1 MNQLILGDCLD
12 VLNRLEAE
20 SVDLIYLDPPFFSNR
35 TYELIWGDAG
45 EIRSFQDRWAGGIDH
60 YIAWLKERVQVM
72 HRLLKPTGAIF
83 LHCDWHAEAHIK
95 VFILD
100 KIFGEQNFKNKLTWK
115 RADSHNDAKKQFPN
129 VSDDI
134 YFYSKSEKFVF
145 HVQYGGHADKTLKDW
160 YQYLEFPDGTT
171 RKMTKE
177 EKETQRVPK
186 NARRFNTADMSN
198 PSRVWQA
205 GQYEYKGYSYPPN
218 GWRFSLETMQK
229 LDEENK
235 LFFPKA
241 KTGRIMLKRYLD
253 EQNGSVI
260 GDVWDDITQIRG
272 THKER
277 IGYPTQKPEALLERI
292 ITCASNEGD
301 TVLDPFVGGGTTIA
315 VADRLNRRWIG
326 IDQSVAAVKV
336 TEFRLNR
343 QRDLFSKPFVVQLH
357 KYDYDTLRYQDAFAF
372 ESWIIQQFG
381 GFANAKQKGDLG
393 IDGRTRDGLPMQ
405 VKRSD
410 NIGRN
415 VIDNFK
421 AACERFDKT
430 LFAQRKAAGQPVG
443 VLIAFSFG
451 KGAVQE
457 VARLKNEENLT
468 ITLVTVD
475 AIVPIAKKPTL
486 TVEFRDLGLDAKQQR
501 EIEFTAVGASEAG
514 IELYAWDFAY
524 DAEQSQFKPQ
534 VLRDKEGK
542 QTQKFPAGTH
552 RIAVKVVDLDGLESL
567 EVVTLKING
576 VARQNG

>member
-12 VLNRLEAE
+12 VLNRLDAE

-35 TYELIWGDAG
+35 NYEVIWGDAG

-60 YIAWLKERVQVM
+60 YIAWLKERAQAM

-83 LHCDWHAEAHIK
+83 LHCDWHANAEIK
-95 VFILD
+95 VYILN
-100 KIFGEQNFKNKLTWK
+100 KIFGEENYRCELIWRRHN
-115 RADSHNDAKKQFPN
+115 AHNDAKKKFA
-129 VSDDI
+129 VLTDTI
-134 YFYSKSEKFVF
+134 WWYSKSEKFTY
-145 HVQYGGHADKTLKDW
+145 HPIYGNHSK
-160 YQYLEFPDGTT
+160 
-171 RKMTKE
+171 
-177 EKETQRVPK
+177 
-186 NARRFNTADMSN
+186 
-198 PSRVWQA
+198 
-205 GQYEYKGYSYPPN
+205 EYKDAFYKYDDKDGRGLYTLDNMASPNPRPNMMYEWLGFPYPPK
-218 GWRFSLETMQK
+218 GWRYEQATMQK
-229 LDEENK
+229 LHDE
-235 LFFPKA
+235 
-241 KTGRIMLKRYLD
+241 GRIYYPKKADGSFDLTKRPRLKRYLN
-253 EQNGSVI
+253 EQEGSLI
-260 GDVWDDITQIRG
+260 GNFWDDIQNVQA
-272 THKER
+272 HAKER

-292 ITCASNEGD
+292 IKCASNEGD

-501 EIEFTAVGASEAG
+501 EIEFTAVGSSEAG

-567 EVVTLKING
+567 EVVSLKING
-576 VARQNG
+576 VARQAG

>member
-12 VLNRLEAE
+12 ALNRLEAE

-35 TYELIWGDAG
+35 NYEVIWGDAG

-60 YIAWLKERVQVM
+60 YIAWLKERVQAM
-72 HRLLKPTGAIF
+72 HSLLKPTGAIF
-83 LHCDWHAEAHIK
+83 LHCDWHANAYIRVH
-95 VFILD
+95 ILD
-100 KIFGEQNFKNKLTWK
+100 KIFEEQNFRNEIIWQRTN
-115 RADSHNDAKKQFPN
+115 AHNDARKRMPHLYD
-129 VSDDI
+129 SI
-134 YFYSKSEKFVF
+134 FYYTKSENFTYNAIFGKIKKE
-145 HVQYGGHADKTLKDW
+145 Y
-160 YQYLEFPDGTT
+160 
-171 RKMTKE
+171 E
-177 EKETQRVPK
+177 EKTYRYEDQRGKYRLGDITGPKTSKGESGKEWRGFNPTDIGRSWAVPNK
-186 NARRFNTADMSN
+186 IVIALVGEEKCHTLS
-198 PSRVWQA
+198 VLEKLELL
-205 GQYEYKGYSYPPN
+205 YEQGYII
-218 GWRFSLETMQK
+218 FS
-229 LDEENK
+229 
-235 LFFPKA
+235 
-241 KTGRIMLKRYLD
+241 KTGTPSVKRYLD
-253 EQNGSVI
+253 LSEGAII
-260 GDVWDDITQIRG
+260 GDFWTDILNVQSNAQ
-272 THKER
+272 ER
-277 IGYPTQKPEALLERI
+277 IGYPTQKSEALLERI
-292 ITCASNEGD
+292 IKCASNEGD
-301 TVLDPFVGGGTTIA
+301 VVLDPFVGGGTTIA

-357 KYDYDTLRYQDAFAF
+357 KYDYDTLRFQDAFAF

-393 IDGRTRDGLPMQ
+393 IDGRTRDGLPIQ

-514 IELYAWDFAY
+514 IEFYAWDFAY

-567 EVVTLKING
+567 EVVSLKING
-576 VARQNG
+576 VARQAG

>member
-12 VLNRLEAE
+12 ALNRLDAE

-35 TYELIWGDAG
+35 NYEVIWGDAG

-60 YIAWLKERVQVM
+60 YIAWLKERVQAM
-72 HRLLKPTGAIF
+72 RRLLKPTGAIF
-83 LHCDWHAEAHIK
+83 LHCDWHANAYIK

-100 KIFGEQNFKNKLTWK
+100 KIFGEENYRCELIWRRHN
-115 RADSHNDAKKQFPN
+115 AHNDAKKKFA
-129 VSDDI
+129 VLTDTI
-134 YFYSKSEKFVF
+134 WWYSKSEKFTY
-145 HVQYGGHADKTLKDW
+145 HPIYGNHSK
-160 YQYLEFPDGTT
+160 
-171 RKMTKE
+171 
-177 EKETQRVPK
+177 
-186 NARRFNTADMSN
+186 
-198 PSRVWQA
+198 
-205 GQYEYKGYSYPPN
+205 EYKDAFYKYDDKDGRGLYTLDNMASPNPRPNMMYEWLGFPYPPK
-218 GWRFSLETMQK
+218 GWRYEQATMQQ
-229 LDEENK
+229 LHDE
-235 LFFPKA
+235 
-241 KTGRIMLKRYLD
+241 GRIYYPKKADGSFDLTKRPRLKRYLN
-253 EQNGSVI
+253 EQEGSLI
-260 GDVWDDITQIRG
+260 GNFWDDIQNVQA
-272 THKER
+272 HAKER

-292 ITCASNEGD
+292 IKCASNEGD

-315 VADRLNRRWIG
+315 VADRLNRQWIG

-393 IDGRTRDGLPMQ
+393 IDGRTRDGLPIQ

-457 VARLKNEENLT
+457 VARLKNEENAH
-468 ITLVTVD
+468 IALVAVEE
-475 AIVPIAKKPTL
+475 IVPIAKKPTL
-486 TVEFRDLGLDAKQQR
+486 TVEFRDLGMDAKEQR

-567 EVVTLKING
+567 EVVSLKING
-576 VARQNG
+576 VARQAG